1 MRFRFCPATGLSVSR
16 SLVGIDAG
24 IEGVSAVDAS
34 FMVGFPSLFGVG
46 GGSETISA
54 AETSRSSI
62 LTDFASDTVPFGDHK
77 AGDRGR

>member
-16 SLVGIDAG
+16 SLAGIDAG

-34 FMVGFPSLFGVG
+34 FMVGLPSLFGVG

-54 AETSRSSI
+54 AETSRSSG
-62 LTDFASDTVPFGDHK
+62 LNDFVFDSGHGRPQS
-77 AGDRGR
+77 RGSR

>member
-1 MRFRFCPATGLSVSR
+1 MRFRFCLATGLSVSR

-34 FMVGFPSLFGVG
+34 FMVSFPSLFGVG

-54 AETSRSSI
+54 AETSRSSG
-62 LTDFASDTVPFGDHK
+62 LNDFVFDSGHRRLQS
-77 AGDRGR
+77 RGSR